1 MRQYDIC
8 RNPDRATRNRVPYFI
23 VLQADLLSA
32 LATVIVAPVV
42 PKRGAGIIGRLN
54 PLIELDNKKYCVTMQ
69 DMAGIPRSRLGP
81 VVANMAS
88 RHTEFVTAIDLIFT
102 GI

>member
-1 MRQYDIC
+1 VRQYDIC

-54 PLIELDNKKYCVTMQ
+54 PLIELDNKKYCVTMR
-69 DMAGIPRSRLGP
+69 DMAGIPVPVSVGCREHGEPAPDLSRQ
-81 VVANMAS
+81 
-88 RHTEFVTAIDLIFT
+88 LI
-102 GI
+102 